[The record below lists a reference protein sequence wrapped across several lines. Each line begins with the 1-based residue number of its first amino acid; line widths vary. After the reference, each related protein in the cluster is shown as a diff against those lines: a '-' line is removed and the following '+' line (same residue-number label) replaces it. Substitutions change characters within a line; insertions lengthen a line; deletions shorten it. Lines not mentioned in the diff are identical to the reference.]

1 MVLQKRLDYGSC
13 GYPVPVMPRVPKSAR
28 GKRSV
33 RKKAEES
40 QMCAFD
46 LLAAVAGNLLLE
58 AENFS
63 TPNKSTETPC
73 IASPEDTTAKSEE
86 RNTEKPVKA
95 EPYDQ
100 GSCNKSTLVSEVSV
114 QRPRSCQIKR
124 QSYSPKATLSEH
136 VPVFMKNEGF
146 GKDGCS
152 GHSIVDGHNRVSG
165 GSPGLVSWKCSSEK
179 IFPSSAESS
188 EGNGDHQTKA
198 RVQIGKWKLGNLVD
212 NNAHNHGTCNLEDPM
227 ELDVKPPVFISSD
240 SSVEAPFYGDHNACG
255 VASPK
260 LRNAVVD
267 RDDDENLSRNT
278 HPSIMTYRAARL
290 RRIGNRRIRKL
301 LASRYWKATPTSK
314 GGELCNSDAQS
325 KLVRKMCY
333 TSQRMQRSS
342 FKQRKV
348 FERCSSPAPKAVSKE
363 GIFSLGKGAFK
374 TKVSDS
380 HTTSHGANGQSSSRI
395 GQKSLCESEDFHVK
409 FSIKSFKVPELLI
422 EIPET
427 ATVGSLKRTVME
439 TVTAFLEGG
448 LHVGV
453 LLQGKKV
460 RDDNK
465 TLLQAGISHGDKIDN
480 LGFTLEPKLRQ
491 APQILMGSEDPHFFL
506 PSDAKEPKPL
516 SRITAIIPPP
526 TSDPRP
532 FDATIE
538 PPLTF
543 VDPES
548 DSIHSPTSESL
559 QDKASNSRAL
569 VSIPAVDVEALAV
582 VPLHK
587 SKRAELV
594 QRRIRRPFT
603 ISEVEALV
611 QAVEKL
617 GTGRWRDVKVRAFDN
632 AKHRTYVDLKDKWK
646 TLVHT
651 AKISPHQRRGEPVP
665 QELLDRVLSA
675 HAYWSQQ
682 QAKLQVKPSPA

>member
-46 LLAAVAGNLLLE
+46 LLAAVAGNLLVE

-114 QRPRSCQIKR
+114 QRPRSCQIKQ

-314 GGELCNSDAQS
+314 GGELCNS
-325 KLVRKMCY
+325 
-333 TSQRMQRSS
+333 
-342 FKQRKV
+342 
-348 FERCSSPAPKAVSKE
+348 
-363 GIFSLGKGAFK
+363 G
-374 TKVSDS
+374 
-380 HTTSHGANGQSSSRI
+380 
-395 GQKSLCESEDFHVK
+395 
-409 FSIKSFKVPELLI
+409 
-422 EIPET
+422 
-427 ATVGSLKRTVME
+427 
-439 TVTAFLEGG
+439 
-448 LHVGV
+448 
-453 LLQGKKV
+453 
-460 RDDNK
+460 
-465 TLLQAGISHGDKIDN
+465 
-480 LGFTLEPKLRQ
+480 
-491 APQILMGSEDPHFFL
+491 
-506 PSDAKEPKPL
+506 KEPKPL
-516 SRITAIIPPP
+516 SRIAAIIPPP